1 MLERVVSLSLKMSYG
16 CCFFSLLKVMEV
28 QFLMVNIA
36 ALQFCER
43 FFVGFEFVVSV
54 SESWKVTARLIIT
67 E

>member
-1 MLERVVSLSLKMSYG
+1 MLFL
-16 CCFFSLLKVMEV
+16 FIISLLKVMEV

-36 ALQFCER
+36 ALQFCEQ

-54 SESWKVTARLIIT
+54 SESWIVTARLIIA